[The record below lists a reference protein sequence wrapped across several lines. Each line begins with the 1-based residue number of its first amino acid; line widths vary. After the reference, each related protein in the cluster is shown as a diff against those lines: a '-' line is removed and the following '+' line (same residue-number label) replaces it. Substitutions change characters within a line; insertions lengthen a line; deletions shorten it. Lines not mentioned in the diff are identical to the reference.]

1 MNKLI
6 SFEGVDG
13 SGKTTQI
20 KLFLKKLEKHRIKY
34 EFYREPGGTK
44 LSEKIRELLLDK
56 ENNID
61 SLTETMLFCSARSQL
76 VSNKIL
82 PLINNN
88 NYFIVCDRFIDSTVA
103 YQAYG
108 RGIDVDLINFL
119 NSVVTSD
126 ILPSTTFL
134 LDCDME
140 TSLKRMSKN
149 DRMEAM
155 GNEFLEKV
163 KLGYQKISKKNSDRI
178 LLIDTNNSID
188 NISKEIW
195 KYFCQRYNY
204 EL

>member
-1 MNKLI
+1 MNKLV

-13 SGKTTQI
+13 TGKTTQI
-20 KLFLKKLEKHRIKY
+20 ELFLSRLDKHKIKY
-34 EFYREPGGTK
+34 EFYREPGGTE
-44 LSEKIRELLLDK
+44 LSEEIRDLLLDK
-56 ENNID
+56 GNNID
-61 SLTETMLFCSARSQL
+61 ALTETILFCSARSHL
-76 VSNKIL
+76 VNNKII

-108 RGIDVDLINFL
+108 RGIDVDLINSL
-119 NSVVTSD
+119 NKIVTSK

-140 TSLKRMSKN
+140 VSLKRMSKN
-149 DRMEAM
+149 DRMEGS

-163 KLGYQKISKKNSDRI
+163 KQGYKKIRNRNSDRI
-178 LLIDTNNSID
+178 LLIDTNESID
-188 NISKEIW
+188 NVSKEIW
-195 KYFCQRYNY
+195 RNFCQRYNY